1 MFLCI
6 SISAD
11 LLVVSRSWF
20 KHVNALTFSR
30 NFPHCCSRLYHI
42 INVILVGLRS
52 LAQPFKKMANAKPKL
67 FIKLGPFLSTK
78 V

>member
-6 SISAD
+6 SILAD

-20 KHVNALTFSR
+20 KHVSR

-52 LAQPFKKMANAKPKL
+52 LAQPFKKIANAKPKL